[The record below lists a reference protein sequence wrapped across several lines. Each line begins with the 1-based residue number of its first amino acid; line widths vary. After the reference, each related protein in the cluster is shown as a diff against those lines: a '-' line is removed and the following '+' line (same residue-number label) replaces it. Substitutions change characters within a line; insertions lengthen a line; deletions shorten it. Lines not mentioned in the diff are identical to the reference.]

1 MICNVKRKLLPR
13 IRCKRVLFNLL
24 YFETSAYQ
32 VQISSNSPTHKN
44 TVGPELDK
52 FLEIEIFHLIMAI
65 VMTPVLAFLVLLV
78 LNRANSTPCRSTVST
93 SVSRGLFLSPFF
105 HSFLS
110 GARQSSR
117 VFSSSVIICTQNT
130 TLSWCISPSSGMQA
144 VQVMRALRR
153 GVEIIMNFWQK
164 PVDNCLN

>member
-32 VQISSNSPTHKN
+32 VQISSNSPSQKN

-65 VMTPVLAFLVLLV
+65 VMTPVLTFLVLLV
-78 LNRANSTPCRSTVST
+78 LNRANSFGQQFQPVSDLYHRLLPENQLQFAEDCFCHNFFQSFFVHFNQELVKAPRCSPLRS
-93 SVSRGLFLSPFF
+93 
-105 HSFLS
+105 
-110 GARQSSR
+110 
-117 VFSSSVIICTQNT
+117 
-130 TLSWCISPSSGMQA
+130 
-144 VQVMRALRR
+144 
-153 GVEIIMNFWQK
+153 
-164 PVDNCLN
+164 